1 VGRSDGVRMSRDNGR
16 LVVEVAVDLA
26 VSHVELRVHF
36 LRDGLNVRLQLLL
49 DAAQIVAVLEGDE
62 VDRNAQMTETSR
74 SSDTMQ
80 IGLRVTREVKVDDHI
95 HRLNVNAASE
105 QVGAHEIAAIALTEV
120 MEDPIAMLLCHLR
133 VDVVAGVAELRVS
146 SSPTAPR
153 VASSC
158 RR

>member
-1 VGRSDGVRMSRDNGR
+1 MSRDNGR

-26 VSHVELRVHF
+26 VGHVELRIHF
-36 LRDGLNVRLQLLL
+36 LWDGLNVCLQLLL

-80 IGLRVTREVKVDDHI
+80 VGLGVAREVKVDDHI

-105 QVGAHEIAAIALTEV
+105 QVRAHEIAAIALTEV
-120 MEDPIAMLLCHLR
+120 VEQPIAMLLCR
-133 VDVVAGVAELRVS
+133 FGVDVVAGVAELRVS